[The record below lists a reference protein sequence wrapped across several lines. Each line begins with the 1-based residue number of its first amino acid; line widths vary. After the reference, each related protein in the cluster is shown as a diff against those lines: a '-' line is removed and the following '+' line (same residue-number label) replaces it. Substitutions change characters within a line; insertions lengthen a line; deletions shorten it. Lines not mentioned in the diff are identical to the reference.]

1 MKNPSWLLLVAVAA
15 CGGPELPPSAPSAL
29 TDKNAPS
36 LDATAMDG
44 REIRDKRLRGK
55 ITIVTFFS
63 KQCLACERWT
73 PAIEMISRE
82 ERDVTA
88 VGISQ
93 DEFEAD
99 ARDLVTTWRITY
111 PVVHDKGRPIST
123 RFTVGELPTTVVIDA
138 VGVVRWVGGPSQTEA
153 DLRSAIQIIRDRPR

>member
-1 MKNPSWLLLVAVAA
+1 
-15 CGGPELPPSAPSAL
+15 
-29 TDKNAPS
+29 
-36 LDATAMDG
+36 
-44 REIRDKRLRGK
+44 
-55 ITIVTFFS
+55 
-63 KQCLACERWT
+63 
-73 PAIEMISRE
+73 MISRE

-88 VGISQ
+88 VGVSQ